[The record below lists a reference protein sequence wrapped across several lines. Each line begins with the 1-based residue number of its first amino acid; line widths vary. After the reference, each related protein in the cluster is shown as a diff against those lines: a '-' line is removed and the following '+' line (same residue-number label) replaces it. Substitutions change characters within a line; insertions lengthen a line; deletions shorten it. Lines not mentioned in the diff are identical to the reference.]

1 MLLPQRKIRLNL
13 SKMYLGINMIKFEMQ
28 KEEAA
33 FIVQVLGNLPT
44 QSNSHPLWLKLVNQL
59 QAQEQSQEVELN

>member
-1 MLLPQRKIRLNL
+1 
-13 SKMYLGINMIKFEMQ
+13 MITFNVQ

-44 QSNSHPLWLKLVNQL
+44 QSNAHPLWMKLVNQL
-59 QAQEQSQEVELN
+59 QAQEQSQEGEPNGS

>member
-1 MLLPQRKIRLNL
+1 
-13 SKMYLGINMIKFEMQ
+13 MIKFDVQ

-44 QSNSHPLWLKLVNQL
+44 QSNAHPLWMKLVNQL
-59 QAQEQSQEVELN
+59 QAQEQSQEGEPNGS